1 MNVYLP
7 SHTTCLWRYRTAS
20 ACCSTHGI
28 VTRTCSD
35 GFVTYV
41 QLPMGCRLPYPYVRG
56 DYDHDHTC
64 SLLVQYMH
72 RRDRSSCQCSRAR
85 GAGGG
90 LMRRER
96 RGEPINESAA
106 TSYSSLNSTKLN
118 SRWQNNKSTREFKQC
133 VCVYDIYV
141 RGTRPIL
148 RSNK

>member
-1 MNVYLP
+1 MNMYLP
-7 SHTTCLWRYRTAS
+7 SHTTCLWRKRTAT
-20 ACCSTHGI
+20 ACNSTHGI

-41 QLPMGCRLPYPYVRG
+41 QLPWAAGCRTRTYVV
-56 DYDHDHTC
+56 TMTM
-64 SLLVQYMH
+64 VQYMH
-72 RRDRSSCQCSRAR
+72 RRDRSSCQCNRAR

-106 TSYSSLNSTKLN
+106 TSYCSLNSTKLN
-118 SRWQNNKSTREFKQC
+118 SRWQNNKSHENSNN